1 MCSMSYK
8 NFIDDSKRGS
18 PISLEFEDDDKTA
31 PLPSGIPLLRMED
44 NFEGGPSLVTSGSS
58 KWETDVFN
66 CGGDGFQL
74 TKKANVFAKYYKR
87 QSCCNYREIFPFV
100 APNVQGVA
108 ISMSTRVFVSRLQPH
123 KHLAL

>member
-1 MCSMSYK
+1 MRSMSYK

-74 TKKANVFAKYYKR
+74 TKKANCCFCKILQTSKLLQLPGNISFCSAKCAR
-87 QSCCNYREIFPFV
+87 GCNLDVYARFRVEI
-100 APNVQGVA
+100 A
-108 ISMSTRVFVSRLQPH
+108 TT
-123 KHLAL
+123 